1 MGLAPQPNKQAG
13 KTRGKDFKSN
23 APKTNLKPVIGVVS
37 QAITPDLKEAYPE
50 IAADYR
56 SFIQAD
62 IVHFLNGSG
71 ARVVPIIDTESDSET
86 ASKLV

>member
-1 MGLAPQPNKQAG
+1 M
-13 KTRGKDFKSN
+13 
-23 APKTNLKPVIGVVS
+23 IGVVS

-50 IAADYR
+50 IAADYN

-71 ARVVPIIDTESDSET
+71 ARVVPIVDTESGSET
-86 ASKLV
+86 ASKLELLNGVVFPGGWPLTDYKTKAK